1 MSKHNSN
8 FIGLVYKEFDP
19 KQEYMLKH
27 VKFKLIS
34 NTKRKKINM
43 LNLYHCQAMV
53 TMHPEAAA

>member
-8 FIGLVYKEFDP
+8 FIVYKKFDP

-34 NTKRKKINM
+34 NAKRKK
-43 LNLYHCQAMV
+43 
-53 TMHPEAAA
+53 